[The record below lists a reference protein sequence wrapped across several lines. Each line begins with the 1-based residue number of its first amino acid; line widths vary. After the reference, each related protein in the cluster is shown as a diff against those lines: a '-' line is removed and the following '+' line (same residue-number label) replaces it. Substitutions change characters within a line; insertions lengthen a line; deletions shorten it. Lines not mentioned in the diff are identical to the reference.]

1 MLSIN
6 AIEIGQHLAMA
17 FLGSAEAFEAGIL
30 EVGIEPLMP
39 SDGHAVAGAQEGENG
54 FKGRAAIGD
63 ERAGNF
69 AGHAADHGPDGC
81 ADDGAELR
89 TDFHFYLFLL
99 WAETV
104 RPGCV
109 PGDRRPERFVLE

>member
-6 AIEIGQHLAMA
+6 TIEIAQHLAVA
-17 FLGSAEAFEAGIL
+17 FLGSAEAFEAGFL
-30 EVGIEPLMP
+30 EVGIEPFMP
-39 SDGHAVAGAQEGENG
+39 SDGHAVAGAQEGQNG
-54 FKGRAAIGD
+54 FKGRTAIGN

-69 AGHAADHGPDGC
+69 AGHAADHGADGC

-99 WAETV
+99 
-104 RPGCV
+104 
-109 PGDRRPERFVLE
+109 